1 MSKWFWLGLG
11 IGLGVLIVV
20 GAALIRPYTLKG
32 SAIQPPY
39 PAPEIILNDSRGGTF
54 KLSSQ
59 QGKPVVLFFGYT
71 RCPDVCPA
79 TMADYKKILANLGSK
94 ADQVTFVLVTV
105 VPAFDSAATMD
116 AYLANFD
123 PRIVGLVGTEAQL
136 MPVWEE
142 YGVYRE
148 TTHHGGN
155 TPEELES
162 HSARIYGI
170 DKQGQMRVTYSNGT
184 PYEDIESDL
193 QYLLRE

>member
-1 MSKWFWLGLG
+1 
-11 IGLGVLIVV
+11 
-20 GAALIRPYTLKG
+20 
-32 SAIQPPY
+32 
-39 PAPEIILNDSRGGTF
+39 
-54 KLSSQ
+54 
-59 QGKPVVLFFGYT
+59 
-71 RCPDVCPA
+71 
-79 TMADYKKILANLGSK
+79 MADYKKILANLGSK

-105 VPAFDSAATMD
+105 DPAFDSAATMD

-136 MPVWEE
+136 MPVWEA